1 VRLAIAAALV
11 LLLTAPRSAR
21 GVPAFRHVVVIVF
34 ENRESSSVIGT
45 PQGVLHP
52 SLPN

>member
-1 VRLAIAAALV
+1 
-11 LLLTAPRSAR
+11 
-21 GVPAFRHVVVIVF
+21 VPAFRHGVVIVF
-34 ENRESSSVIGT
+34 ENRESSSAIGT